1 MSEETTSHTPKND
14 SSKNDSSKNAISKFD
29 WVTARSSCSLAN
41 VFKTLRLQVEEDVK
55 TRNGLRPANSPYEFS
70 IADSNGG
77 FAVVLKGKDLKADD
91 LEAKDV
97 QRSVIFTQAEHAIQ
111 VRDGIGSPMFD
122 VTLTFDDAGAC
133 KLNVNGESRDFWQV
147 RRMALEELLFPTL

>member
-1 MSEETTSHTPKND
+1 VSEETTSHT
-14 SSKNDSSKNAISKFD
+14 SKNDSTKNDTSKFD

-41 VFKTLRLQVEEDVK
+41 IFKTLRLQVEEDVK

-70 IADSNGG
+70 VADNNGG
-77 FAVVLKGKDLKADD
+77 FAVVLKGKDLKA
-91 LEAKDV
+91 KDV
-97 QRSVIFTQAEHAIQ
+97 QRSVTFTQAEHAIQ
-111 VRDGIGSPMFD
+111 VRDGIGSPMFE